1 VVDEGGAA
9 RSQGDAGMALEQA
22 SAELG
27 LELGELLAQ
36 GGLGDGEAEG
46 SAAEVPLLGERDD
59 RAEVAELH
67 GGGV

>member
-1 VVDEGGAA
+1 
-9 RSQGDAGMALEQA
+9 MALEQA